1 MNVRLV
7 KLNPSDYIP
16 GGLTDARALSL
27 SLRYSAFSPLIVS
40 SGARAETEPLFVV
53 VILRRRRSCECC
65 LTAGRSGKCV

>member
-27 SLRYSAFSPLIVS
+27 S
-40 SGARAETEPLFVV
+40 PLF
-53 VILRRRRSCECC
+53 
-65 LTAGRSGKCV
+65 GF